1 MIGKL
6 SGVLEYRADDHV
18 LLDVRGVGYIVFC
31 SDSTLASLP
40 AVGTVLA
47 LYTDLIVREDLLQL
61 FGFTSLQEK
70 EWHRLLMSVQGVGA
84 KASLAILSTLGPEGV
99 SRAIALGDWNAV
111 KSARGIGP
119 KTAQRVVNELKDKAP
134 KVMAMGGTLGLAL
147 GTQNAEP
154 GVGEGVGEGAN
165 HVAGADDEAV
175 VEGALSAGG
184 AKGSAKV
191 SAAASTAA
199 SRVSAQSDA
208 LSALS
213 NLGYAPGEAAGA
225 VAEAAGAAPE
235 AETSVLIR
243 AALKLLAP
251 KG

>member
-31 SDSTLASLP
+31 SDRTLASLP
-40 AVGTVLA
+40 AVGKVLA

-99 SRAIALGDWNAV
+99 SRAIALGDWNTV

-154 GVGEGVGEGAN
+154 GVGEGVGEDAN

-175 VEGALSAGG
+175 VEGALSAGV